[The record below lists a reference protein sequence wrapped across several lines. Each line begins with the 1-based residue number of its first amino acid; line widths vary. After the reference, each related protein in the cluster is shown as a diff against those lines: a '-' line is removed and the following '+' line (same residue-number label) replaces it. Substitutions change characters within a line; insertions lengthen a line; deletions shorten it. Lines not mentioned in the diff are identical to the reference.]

1 MHGIQRRAPA
11 QTEFDPALLAFVKCH
26 ITSFVKWDVL
36 HALSERV
43 GCWTGPEELAQ
54 ARHRPADEIGTAMLE
69 LSREGVL
76 EVSGSA
82 DQRTYRLPEGE
93 PTTRVVSRLIKTA
106 TSNQRLRRIIVARVL
121 GAAIARP
128 NRRARQ
134 TRRFPSVT
142 LSPAAWRESPV

>member
-1 MHGIQRRAPA
+1 
-11 QTEFDPALLAFVKCH
+11 
-26 ITSFVKWDVL
+26 
-36 HALSERV
+36 
-43 GCWTGPEELAQ
+43 
-54 ARHRPADEIGTAMLE
+54 MLE

-76 EVSGSA
+76 EASGSA

-93 PTTRVVSRLIKTA
+93 PTTRVVSRLIATA

-128 NRRARQ
+128 NRRVRQ